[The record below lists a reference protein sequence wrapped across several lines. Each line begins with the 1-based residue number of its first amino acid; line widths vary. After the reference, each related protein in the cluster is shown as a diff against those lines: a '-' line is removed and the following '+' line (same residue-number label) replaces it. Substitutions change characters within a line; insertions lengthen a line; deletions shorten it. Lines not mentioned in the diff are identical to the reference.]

1 MWIDL
6 GVDRSKS
13 TRVDMGIRSRVGSIL
28 LGAVDPL
35 VEFEMATDFSLALL
49 QVYLNRLKSPN
60 NSQCWPKQH
69 RKPLP
74 SILYCT
80 SYIHA
85 CLSRIHF
92 ASTSLK

>member
-35 VEFEMATDFSLALL
+35 VEFEMTTDFSLALL
-49 QVYLNRLKSPN
+49 QVDLNRLKSPN

-74 SILYCT
+74 SIYCT
-80 SYIHA
+80 VHHTFLHVCRVFI
-85 CLSRIHF
+85 SR
-92 ASTSLK
+92 LRV